1 MNTNQ
6 SEFDLKEK
14 ELKLILEKLSNENI
28 SNEFNEEESF
38 RFLKNESAELFD
50 ELNNHILDE
59 IKKLEENLI

>member
-28 SNEFNEEESF
+28 SNKFNEEESF